1 MRKHIAVV
9 GAGAVG
15 GYLGGRRTEIGEL
28 NGLIV
33 QKAKDA
39 GCPAPTHERI
49 VDISCVASSAARSR
63 HGRSCCSMHDT
74 GLDRKQ
80 QRI

>member
-1 MRKHIAVV
+1 LPSPGQARSADISAVI
-9 GAGAVG
+9 
-15 GYLGGRRTEIGEL
+15 RTEIGEL

-49 VDISCVASSAARSR
+49 VDISCVVSSAARSR
-63 HGRSCCSMHDT
+63 HGRSCYSMHDT

>member
-1 MRKHIAVV
+1 LPSPGQARSADISAVI
-9 GAGAVG
+9 
-15 GYLGGRRTEIGEL
+15 RTEIGEL

-63 HGRSCCSMHDT
+63 HGRSCCSMH
-74 GLDRKQ
+74 
-80 QRI
+80 